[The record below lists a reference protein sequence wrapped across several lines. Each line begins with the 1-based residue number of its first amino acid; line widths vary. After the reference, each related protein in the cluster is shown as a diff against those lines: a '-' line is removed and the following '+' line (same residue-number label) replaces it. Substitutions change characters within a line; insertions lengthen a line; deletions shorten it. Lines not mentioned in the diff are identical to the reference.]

1 MMPPFSGFT
10 LLTIGI
16 AVVSIVA
23 ALFLIRK
30 AIERAFLAERQIR
43 QQELAELRKQLA
55 GISSRIEDLPAHIAD
70 LSEKVELRHQHVSA
84 RTADLSAKMERDA
97 AQLADKMER
106 SDREIAARIGDL
118 SAEVTHLFDKL
129 ELSQKKASAQVAD
142 LSHAIATL
150 SGLIETV
157 TRTSPVAL
165 PIDAELLHRTD
176 AEMIALAQS
185 IATLRPL
192 VPYPKWRFD
201 ADWANP
207 DRAFQ
212 MRQNVWQSFRDRAT
226 KASIVIGWHLGTRL
240 QLHLGNDLSRQIY
253 IAGCIDPN
261 EFAFLDRYLQPGMT
275 FFDAGANE
283 GVYTIFAA
291 KRVGS
296 AGTVSAFEPSP
307 REFERLRSNLD
318 LNGLNLPNMRLF
330 PLALADR
337 SGRAELTIAEDEHAG
352 QNTLGD
358 FANESVAAAEK
369 HMVDLRRLDDLVA
382 EQPPARIDFVKL
394 DVEGAELLVLQGAA
408 STLQRYRPLVLFEVS
423 EASLGHQDHRRE
435 ELLEFLQ
442 AHDYSLYLFDDS
454 GFPACAP
461 PGTYRDNM
469 LAVPHGS
476 ALPPAVFQ
484 LWPHPSRDQRERL

>member
-1 MMPPFSGFT
+1 MMTQFSGFV
-10 LLTIGI
+10 LLTIGVALVGI
-16 AVVSIVA
+16 GA

-30 AIERAFLAERQIR
+30 AIERAFLADRQIR
-43 QQELAELRKQLA
+43 EQEIAELRNQLP
-55 GISSRIEDLPAHIAD
+55 GISSRIEDLQAQIAQLSD
-70 LSEKVELRHQHVSA
+70 KLELSEKRAS
-84 RTADLSAKMERDA
+84 
-97 AQLADKMER
+97 
-106 SDREIAARIGDL
+106 ARIGDL
-118 SAEVTHLFDKL
+118 ST
-129 ELSQKKASAQVAD
+129 QVAD
-142 LSHAIATL
+142 LSHATAAL

-157 TRTSPVAL
+157 TRTPPVPL
-165 PIDAELLHRTD
+165 PIDAELIHRTD

-212 MRQNVWQSFRDRAT
+212 MRQNVWQSFRGRARE
-226 KASIVIGWHLGTRL
+226 ASIVIGWHLGTRL

-261 EFAFLDRYLQPGMT
+261 EFAFLDRCLQPGMT

-283 GVYTIFAA
+283 GIYTVFAA

-296 AGTVSAFEPSP
+296 GGTVWAFEPSP
-307 REFERLRSNLD
+307 REFDRLRSNLD
-318 LNGLNLPNMRLF
+318 LNGLNLPNLRLF

-337 SGRAELTIAEDEHAG
+337 SGRAELTVAEDEHAG
-352 QNTLGD
+352 QNTLGG
-358 FANESVAAAEK
+358 FAYESVAAVEK

-382 EQPPARIDFVKL
+382 EQPPARIDVVKL
-394 DVEGAELLVLQGAA
+394 DVEGAELLVLQGAV
-408 STLQRYRPLVLFEVS
+408 STLQRYRPILLFEVS
-423 EASLGHQDHRRE
+423 EASLRHQDHRRE
-435 ELLEFLQ
+435 QLLAFLRAQ
-442 AHDYSLYLFDDS
+442 DYSLYLFDDS

-469 LAVPHGS
+469 LAVPHGA
-476 ALPPAVFQ
+476 ALPPSVFQ
-484 LWPHPSRDQRERL
+484 LWPHRS

>member
-1 MMPPFSGFT
+1 MPTMTAQFSGFI
-10 LLTIGI
+10 LIAIGMT
-16 AVVSIVA
+16 VVIVA
-23 ALFLIRK
+23 ALVLIRSS
-30 AIERAFLAERQIR
+30 IQRAFFAERQISER
-43 QQELAELRKQLA
+43 EVAELRTQLA
-55 GISSRIEDLPAHIAD
+55 GISSRIEDLPAHITE
-70 LSEKVELRHQHVSA
+70 LSEKVELRHQQVSA
-84 RTADLSAKMERDA
+84 WTADLS
-97 AQLADKMER
+97 DKLER
-106 SDREIAARIGDL
+106 SDREASTRIGDL
-118 SAEVTHLFDKL
+118 ST
-129 ELSQKKASAQVAD
+129 QVAD
-142 LSHAIATL
+142 LSQATAAL
-150 SGLIETV
+150 SGLIETI
-157 TRTSPVAL
+157 TRTPAL
-165 PIDAELLHRTD
+165 PLPTDSELLRMTD
-176 AEMIALAQS
+176 AEMIARAQS
-185 IATLRPL
+185 IATLRSL

-212 MRQNVWQSFRDRAT
+212 MRQNVWQSFRDRASE
-226 KASIVIGWHLGTRL
+226 ASIVVGWHLGTRL

-283 GVYTIFAA
+283 GIYAVFAA

-296 AGTVSAFEPSP
+296 GGTVWAFEPSP

-318 LNGLNLPNMRLF
+318 LNGLDLPNVRLF

-337 SGRAELTIAEDEHAG
+337 SGRAELTIADDEHAG
-352 QNTLGD
+352 QNTLGA
-358 FANESVAAAEK
+358 FAYESVAAAQK

-382 EQPPARIDFVKL
+382 EQPPARIDVVKL

-408 STLQRYRPLVLFEVS
+408 STLQRYRPIVLFEVS
-423 EASLGHQDHRRE
+423 EASLRHQGHRRE
-435 ELLEFLQ
+435 ELLDFLRAQ
-442 AHDYSLYLFDDS
+442 DYSLYLFDDS
-454 GFPACAP
+454 GFPVCAP

-484 LWPHPSRDQRERL
+484 LWPHQIMKK